1 MKEKEKSVFAW
12 LMDFASVHKNLYVA
26 SVIMATLGVLCS
38 IVPYCI
44 MGDMLTKL
52 IDGNKDWAVYLKE
65 GLVMTAFGWPE
76 LFFMEYLLLAHIKQ
90 LFMCL
95 EILEREF
102 VINYQKYPLDM

>member
-65 GLVMTAFGWPE
+65 GLVMTAFWMARVIFHGISTTCSHKATFHV
-76 LFFMEYLLLAHIKQ
+76 LGNIRKRVEY
-90 LFMCL
+90 FY
-95 EILEREF
+95 
-102 VINYQKYPLDM
+102 V